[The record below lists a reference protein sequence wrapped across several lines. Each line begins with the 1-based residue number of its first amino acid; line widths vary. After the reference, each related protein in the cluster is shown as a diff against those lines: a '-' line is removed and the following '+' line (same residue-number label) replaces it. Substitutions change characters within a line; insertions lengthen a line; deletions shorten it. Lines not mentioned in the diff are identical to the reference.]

1 MPPTFIAGFD
11 GSDGSRAA
19 VHFASRLAR
28 AVAAD
33 VVAVTGYVVPSH
45 VAGKGA
51 SDGAGAALAEDSRI
65 EAERTL
71 AELQEDGVAQCI
83 ARPGG
88 AAQALVEAADDLGA
102 ELIVVGTHE
111 AKGVQRLKLGSTAER
126 VVHGA
131 PCPVAIVPYSV
142 GASAPK
148 AIAVAYDGRAP
159 AQTALAYAAGLA
171 RLFSARLAL
180 IAVAEPFGDG
190 HWEGHGADSR
200 IASPI
205 VDAADAAAEALR
217 PELEV
222 EVRTEVGAPREAI
235 IAACTDDI
243 DLLVTGSRA
252 YGPLHATL
260 VGSVSHHLAAHS
272 YCPVIVVPRQLNQV
286 DAIMAGTSVMPG
298 RTG

>member
-1 MPPTFIAGFD
+1 MSPTFIAGFD

-19 VHFASRLAR
+19 LHFATRLGR

-33 VVAVTGYVVPSH
+33 VVAVTGYVVPQH
-45 VAGKGA
+45 IAGKGA
-51 SDGAGAALAEDSRI
+51 SDGAQAALAEDSRA

-71 AELQEDGVAQCI
+71 AELDDEGVAQRI

-88 AAQALVEAADDLGA
+88 AAQALIEAADDLGA
-102 ELIVVGTHE
+102 ELIVVGTHD

-131 PCPVAIVPYSV
+131 PCPVAIAPY
-142 GASAPK
+142 GIGTSAPK
-148 AIAVAYDGRAP
+148 AIAVAFDGREP

-190 HWEGHGADSR
+190 RWEGHGADSR
-200 IASPI
+200 IVSPI
-205 VDAADAAAEALR
+205 VDAADTAAEALR

-235 IAACTDDI
+235 VAACTDDI

-260 VGSVSHHLAAHS
+260 VGSVSHYLAAHAR
-272 YCPVIVVPRQLNQV
+272 CPVIVVPRQLKQV
-286 DAIMAGTSVMPG
+286 DAIMAGASMTPG
-298 RTG
+298 RTS